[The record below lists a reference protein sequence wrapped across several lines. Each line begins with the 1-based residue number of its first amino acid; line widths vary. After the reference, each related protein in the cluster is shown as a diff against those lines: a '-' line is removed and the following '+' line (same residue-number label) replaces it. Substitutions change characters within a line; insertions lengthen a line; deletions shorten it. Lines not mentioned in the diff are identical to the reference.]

1 MVAVGLALA
10 AAGFAGKSP
19 LFLLELI
26 VGFWSFPNAMN
37 KRNDVR
43 ETMFLSIVVFMDLAC
58 F

>member
-10 AAGFAGKSP
+10 AAGFAGKSL
-19 LFLLELI
+19 LFDLEFI
-26 VGFWSFPNAMN
+26 VGFWSLLYAIN
-37 KRNDVR
+37 KWNDVR